1 MWKGRTFD
9 RTYEG
14 LKLVLFRPRREPLP
28 AFDRTY
34 EGLKHTPGVLR
45 PRPSPCKTF
54 DRTYEGLKP
63 PSEPRRQPR
72 RQVAFDRTYE
82 GLKHGGLVLLAGHL
96 LLTVPM
102 RV

>member
-1 MWKGRTFD
+1 MTTPRATFD

-14 LKLVLFRPRREPLP
+14 LKQGTARHLMGEAP

-34 EGLKHTPGVLR
+34 EGLKLGHARGV
-45 PRPSPCKTF
+45 PRKA
-54 DRTYEGLKP
+54 K
-63 PSEPRRQPR
+63 
-72 RQVAFDRTYE
+72 AFDRTYE
-82 GLKHGGLVLLAGHL
+82 GLKLENVLGHQVHGP

>member
-1 MWKGRTFD
+1 MTI
-9 RTYEG
+9 
-14 LKLVLFRPRREPLP
+14 V

-34 EGLKHTPGVLR
+34 EGLKRGRLGPKLKRGA
-45 PRPSPCKTF
+45 TF

-63 PSEPRRQPR
+63 EE
-72 RQVAFDRTYE
+72 VGD
-82 GLKHGGLVLLAGHL
+82 LLLQAP